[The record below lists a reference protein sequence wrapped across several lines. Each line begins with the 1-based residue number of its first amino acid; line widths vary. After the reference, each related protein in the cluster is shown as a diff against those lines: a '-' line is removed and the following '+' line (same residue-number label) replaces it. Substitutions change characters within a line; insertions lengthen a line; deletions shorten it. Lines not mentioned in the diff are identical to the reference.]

1 MRDYVKCHLND
12 GGEKIMLRCDVC
24 EGLVDLDDTICK
36 KCGFD
41 NHIIPDDA
49 SPEIQEIERKRIE
62 AAKKVAEA
70 IKQLEDRLDEANH
83 NLQTKQSEL
92 ETANQHLQT
101 KQSELDAANQQL
113 QTKQS
118 KLDAANQ
125 QLQTKQ
131 SELKAANEQ
140 LQAKQLE
147 LNFANNEWQKVKEA
161 NQKLQTANDELK
173 KTKQELNLLKGFV
186 MLEDI
191 RNDIRTILPIYE
203 GINTYGTNPKSD
215 THHEIKFSIRGY
227 KFYSIHFTIE
237 TSAKGMKFSVNSNV
251 NALQNGGYLQGKT
264 IYARQCDNFILD
276 DKLRINISSMD

>member
-12 GGEKIMLRCDVC
+12 GGEKIMLKCDVC

-36 KCGFD
+36 KCGFE
-41 NHIIPDDA
+41 NHIIPDDS
-49 SPEIQEIERKRIE
+49 SPEIQEFERKRIG

-70 IKQLEDRLDEANH
+70 IKQLEDRLDEANQQLH
-83 NLQTKQSEL
+83 
-92 ETANQHLQT
+92 T

-113 QTKQS
+113 
-118 KLDAANQ
+118 
-125 QLQTKQ
+125 
-131 SELKAANEQ
+131 E
-140 LQAKQLE
+140 AKQLE

>member
-12 GGEKIMLRCDVC
+12 GGEKIMLKCDVC

-36 KCGFD
+36 KCGFE
-41 NHIIPDDA
+41 NHIIPEDA
-49 SPEIQEIERKRIE
+49 SPEIQDIERKRIE

-70 IKQLEDRLDEANH
+70 IKQLEDRLDEANQ

-101 KQSELDAANQQL
+101 KQS
-113 QTKQS
+113 
-118 KLDAANQ
+118 KLEAANQ

-131 SELKAANEQ
+131 SELDAANQQ

-251 NALQNGGYLQGKT
+251 SALQNGGYLQGKT